1 MRGRVVFGAFLVAA
15 TAAVSRT
22 AASVWNSRRT
32 VELRVV
38 SRSAR
43 AERVRGIVVS
53 DDRIGVRTID
63 AMTPFTL
70 RVGARTV
77 NATFHA
83 VDGAPIAGEMVVR
96 VLGLSGGA
104 VTRGWSKDGFV
115 LYTESG
121 RTGFR
126 GL

>member
-1 MRGRVVFGAFLVAA
+1 MRGRVVFGALLVAGL
-15 TAAVSRT
+15 AAVSRT

-32 VELRVV
+32 VELRVA
-38 SRSAR
+38 SRGSR
-43 AERVRGIVVS
+43 AERVRGVIVS
-53 DDRIGVRTID
+53 DDSIGVRTID

-70 RVGARTV
+70 RVAARTV

-96 VLGLSGGA
+96 VLGLSGVG
-104 VTRGWSKDGFV
+104 VTRGWSRGGFV

-121 RTGFR
+121 HTGFR